1 MATARPLANLA
12 SSATRAWTRW
22 AALHDA
28 VLAAA
33 LLLGTLATSK
43 NLLTGP
49 VRHLTNVDGD
59 VQLAVWI
66 IASVAIAVG
75 VALRRRQSWLMLVVC
90 AAASAVHLVQGMP
103 LLIIDLGTPIL
114 LYTVAS
120 SARRTY
126 TLAATAGLILAA
138 AGWSMYAGATGTPT
152 AGVPDRI
159 APPISRATAPAG
171 EARPTPSGS
180 PGILQD
186 TSTGVIL
193 LGSILVTSW
202 AMGSAARNRRDY
214 LDELHARAADL
225 ERERDQQ
232 AALAVA
238 AERDRITR
246 ELHDVVAHGLSVMVT
261 QAQGAE
267 AALTRRPGD
276 TRSALSA
283 IISTGRDSLADM
295 RRVLSRADSLED
307 AWHPQPGID
316 RLPEL
321 VAHVTKAGTRVRLQ
335 VNGTPAAVP
344 AAVDLSAYRIVQEAL
359 TNTMKHA
366 GSGAAATVNLTF
378 HDSEVVI
385 EVKDNGRGQT
395 SSDGNGHGLRGM
407 GERARLLD
415 GQLTAGPGPLGGF
428 VVRATLPIDRPRP

>member
-1 MATARPLANLA
+1 MATTRPLANLA
-12 SSATRAWTRW
+12 SSAAQAWSRW

-28 VLAAA
+28 ALAAV

-59 VQLAVWI
+59 IQLAVWI

-75 VALRRRQSWLMLVVC
+75 VALRRRRPWLMLVVC
-90 AAASAVHLVQGMP
+90 AAASAVHLVQSMP

-138 AGWSMYAGATGTPT
+138 AGWNWYAGATGTPM

-159 APPISRATAPAG
+159 APPIGRAPGPT
-171 EARPTPSGS
+171 ARPAPEAS

-186 TSTGVIL
+186 SSTGVIL

-214 LDELHARAADL
+214 LDELHARASDL

-267 AALTRRPGD
+267 AALAHRPDD

-283 IISTGRDSLADM
+283 IIGTGRDSLADM

-321 VAHVTKAGTRVRLQ
+321 VAHVTKAGTPVRLQ
-335 VNGTPAAVP
+335 VDGTPAAVP

-366 GSGAAATVNLTF
+366 GAGAAATVKLTF

-407 GERARLLD
+407 GERVRLLD
-415 GQLTAGPGPLGGF
+415 GQLTAAPGTHGGF